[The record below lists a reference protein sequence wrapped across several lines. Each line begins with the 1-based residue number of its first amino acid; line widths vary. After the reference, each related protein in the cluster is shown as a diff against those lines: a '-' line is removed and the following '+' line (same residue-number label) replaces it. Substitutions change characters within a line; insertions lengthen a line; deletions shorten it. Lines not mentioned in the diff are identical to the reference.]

1 MIDWQTQK
9 DAQSGAKLPPPPP
22 PPHLPQLSQLSHDL
36 STKLSTSET
45 QQSKLAAY
53 QR

>member
-9 DAQSGAKLPPPPP
+9 DAQSGAKLPPP
-22 PPHLPQLSQLSHDL
+22 LPQLSQLSHDL